1 MAEGVP
7 TKKSEGTKI
16 RTLSPLRRFGQGP
29 SYSPNRLVSQ
39 SAMLSEKFVQGCTRA
54 KHKTYSPLDDQW
66 IMLSSSKAFNY
77 FRSRRDKIRCVIG
90 PP

>member
-7 TKKSEGTKI
+7 TNNQGTKI
-16 RTLSPLRRFGQGP
+16 RTLSPLRSFGQGP

-39 SAMLSEKFVQGCTRA
+39 SAMLYERSVKGCTRA
-54 KHKTYSPLDDQW
+54 KHKTYSPLDDHW
-66 IMLSSSKAFNY
+66 VILSSSKAFDY
-77 FRSRRDKIRCVIG
+77 FRTRRDEIRCVFD